1 MLERA
6 GSVERRRWS
15 SPLLG
20 VSSGLVGGKETLM
33 EAKFEKRKMEILR
46 GKIYI
51 IIIRQ
56 SLEAP
61 YRLIPLVHDGS
72 SLYELQV
79 PFAIGSVLSCKIVF
93 HFSSLKGVAFCFN
106 DGLVCNTI

>member
-1 MLERA
+1 MKCLNR
-6 GSVERRRWS
+6 
-15 SPLLG
+15 
-20 VSSGLVGGKETLM
+20 ET
-33 EAKFEKRKMEILR
+33 
-46 GKIYI
+46 YI

-61 YRLIPLVHDGS
+61 YRRIPLVHDGF

-79 PFAIGSVLSCKIVF
+79 PFAIGSVLSCRIVF

-106 DGLVCNTI
+106 EGLVCNTT